1 LTCYIANTN
10 RILNNLDTLSEI
22 TNLQRATYDE
32 DNMCAYA
39 WRVRKYFADAGT
51 AIDLG
56 CGIGYQTLQL
66 SKLVPDVH
74 FDMLDKTGVEKPNQ
88 YSDAGYLHNN
98 LDMTLDYVLNHNINA
113 SVWDVYEYTWDTP
126 VDVVIST
133 LSWGW
138 HYPVELYIDQV
149 LSVTPKYIIF
159 DNRLPKPPKI
169 KNYALVDR
177 FTINRKEVSL
187 VYQSLLQL

>member
-1 LTCYIANTN
+1 MNS
-10 RILNNLDTLSEI
+10 LNEI
-22 TNLQRATYDE
+22 KKLQRATYDE

-39 WRVRKYFADAGT
+39 WRVRKYFINAKT

-74 FDMLDKTGVEKPNQ
+74 FDMLDKTGVEIPNQ
-88 YSDAGYLHNN
+88 YTDTGYLHNN
-98 LDMTLDYVLNHNINA
+98 LDMTLDYVLDNNINA
-113 SVWDVYEYTWDTP
+113 SVWDVDEFTWSTP

-138 HYPVELYIDQV
+138 HYPVKLYIDKV
-149 LSVTPKYIIF
+149 LFTSPKYIIF

-169 KNYALVDR
+169 KNYCVVDQ
-177 FTINRKEVSL
+177 FTINRKERTL
-187 VYQSLLQL
+187 VYESLL

>member
-1 LTCYIANTN
+1 MTS
-10 RILNNLDTLSEI
+10 NNLDTLSKI
-22 TNLQRATYDE
+22 TDLQRATYDE

-39 WRVRKYFADAGT
+39 WRVRKYFANAST

-56 CGIGYQTLQL
+56 CGIGYQTLQI
-66 SKLVPDVH
+66 SKLLPDVH
-74 FDMLDKTGVEKPNQ
+74 FDMLDKTGVETPNQ
-88 YSDAGYLHNN
+88 YSDTGYLHNN

-113 SVWDVYEYTWDTP
+113 SVWDVDEYTWDTP

-138 HYPVELYIDQV
+138 HYPIELYINQV
-149 LSVTPKYIIF
+149 LSVTPEYIIF

-169 KNYALVDR
+169 KNYTLVDR
-177 FTINRKEVSL
+177 FTLNRKEVSL
-187 VYQSLLQL
+187 VYQSLLQS

>member
-1 LTCYIANTN
+1 MQ
-10 RILNNLDTLSEI
+10 RILRSLVTLSVI

-39 WRVRKYFADAGT
+39 WRVRKYFINAKT

-74 FDMLDKTGVEKPNQ
+74 FDMLDKTGVETPNQ
-88 YSDAGYLHNN
+88 YTDTGYLHNN
-98 LDMTLDYVLNHNINA
+98 LDMTLDYVLNNNINA
-113 SVWDVYEYTWDTP
+113 SVWDVDEYTWTKP

-138 HYPVELYIDQV
+138 HYPVELYIDRV
-149 LSVTPKYIIF
+149 LSTTPNYIIF
-159 DNRLPKPPKI
+159 DNRFKHNPYI
-169 KNYALVDR
+169 QNYSPIDQ
-177 FTINRKEVSL
+177 FTINRKERTI
-187 VYQSLLQL
+187 VYKLTS

>member
-1 LTCYIANTN
+1 MNS
-10 RILNNLDTLSEI
+10 LNEI
-22 TNLQRATYDE
+22 KKLQRATYDE

-39 WRVRKYFADAGT
+39 WRVRKYFINAKT

-74 FDMLDKTGVEKPNQ
+74 FDMLDKTGVEMPNQ
-88 YSDAGYLHNN
+88 YTDTGYLHNN
-98 LDMTLDYVLNHNINA
+98 LDMTLDYVLDNNINA
-113 SVWDVYEYTWDTP
+113 SVWDVDEFTWSTP

-138 HYPVELYIDQV
+138 HYPVELYVKNV
-149 LSVTPKYIIF
+149 LEVKPKYIIF
-159 DNRLPKPPKI
+159 DNRLKKVPYIP
-169 KNYALVDR
+169 NYCVVDQ
-177 FTINRKEVSL
+177 FTINRKERTL
-187 VYQSLLQL
+187 VYESLL